1 MGLLANTVS
10 LCQFQV
16 LGELPS
22 SDLSSWV
29 GEALAAHGFVPID
42 QGPEELSIGWVEID
56 DSKSSAFAEPQSYE
70 RDHYLCFALRRDQR
84 RVPARLLRAHL
95 EQAQADFLAANPG
108 MQRIN
113 KQKKEEL
120 KEAVRGQLLSR
131 TLPEPAMFD
140 AVWDTRRGL
149 LSFTSLSPKVIELF
163 ENQFKQSFPGLRLVA
178 LHPFA
183 RAEQVLPEAQRP
195 ALTSANQAGS
205 STVLD
210 LIKDNQWLGRDFF
223 LWLTYQTMNEAST
236 YKVNQATGPALAEE
250 GFVAYLNDRL
260 TLVGGSEQGVQKVTV
275 AGPQDHF
282 KEVRTALRSGKQIT
296 EAVLYLEQQ
305 ENLWKLNLKG
315 ESFHFASFKAPA
327 VKLEKDNRADAEH
340 EKVAI
345 FYERMHVLEGG
356 LQLFD
361 SLFSSFLSLRLGA
374 DWGPTLTSIEAW
386 LEAGEVRS

>member
-16 LGELPS
+16 LGDLPAN
-22 SDLSSWV
+22 DLSAWV

-42 QGPEELSIGWVEID
+42 QGQEELSIGWVEID
-56 DSKSSAFAEPQSYE
+56 DNKSSAFAEPQNYE

-84 RVPARLLRAHL
+84 RVPARLLRAHF

-113 KQKKEEL
+113 KQKKDEL
-120 KEAVRGQLLSR
+120 KEAVRGQLLAR
-131 TLPEPAMFD
+131 ALPEPAMFD

-149 LSFTSLSPKVIELF
+149 LSFTSLSPKVMELF
-163 ENQFKQSFPGLRLVA
+163 ENLFKQSFSGLSLVA

-183 RAEQVLPEAQRP
+183 RAEQVLPEEQRP
-195 ALTSANQAGS
+195 ALASANQAGS

-223 LWLTYQTMNEAST
+223 LWLTYQTMNAAST
-236 YKVNQATGPALAEE
+236 YRVNQPTGPALAEE

-275 AGPQDHF
+275 AGPQDRF
-282 KEVRTALRSGKQIT
+282 SEVRTALRSGKQIT

-315 ESFHFASFKAPA
+315 ESFHFAGFKAPA

-356 LQLFD
+356 QQLFD
-361 SLFSSFLSLRLGA
+361 SLFASFLLLRLGA
-374 DWGPTLTSIEAW
+374 DWGPTLSTIEAW
-386 LEAGEVRS
+386 LEAGEQPA

>member
-16 LGELPS
+16 LGDLPAN
-22 SDLSSWV
+22 DLSNWV
-29 GEALAAHGFVPID
+29 GEQLAAHGFVPIE
-42 QGPEELSIGWVEID
+42 QGPEEISIGWVEID
-56 DSKSSAFAEPQSYE
+56 DTKNSAFAEPQNFE

-84 RVPARLLRAHL
+84 RVPARLLRAHF

-108 MQRIN
+108 MQRVN

-140 AVWDTRRGL
+140 AVWDTRRSL

-163 ENQFKQSFPGLRLVA
+163 ENLFKQSFPGLRLVA

-183 RAEQVLPEAQRP
+183 RAEQVLPEEQRP
-195 ALTSANQAGS
+195 ALTQANQAGS

-223 LWLTYQTMNEAST
+223 LWLTYQTMNAAST
-236 YKVNQATGPALAEE
+236 YQVNQSTGPALAEE

-260 TLVGGSEQGVQKVTV
+260 TLVGGNEQGVQKVTV
-275 AGPQDHF
+275 AGPQDQF

-327 VKLEKDNRADAEH
+327 VKLERDNRANAEH
-340 EKVAI
+340 EKVAV

-374 DWGPTLTSIEAW
+374 EWGSTLTTIEAW
-386 LEAGEVRS
+386 LEAGEERS

>member
-16 LGELPS
+16 LGELPATA
-22 SDLSSWV
+22 LSAWV
-29 GEALAAHGFVPID
+29 GQALAAHGFVPID
-42 QGPEELSIGWVEID
+42 QGTEELSIGWVEID
-56 DSKSSAFAEPQSYE
+56 DNKSSAFAEPQSYE

-84 RVPARLLRAHL
+84 RVPARLLRAHF

-108 MQRIN
+108 MQRLN
-113 KQKKEEL
+113 KQKKDEL

-163 ENQFKQSFPGLRLVA
+163 ENLFKQSFAGLRLVA

-195 ALTSANQAGS
+195 ALAAANQAGS
-205 STVLD
+205 SAVLN

-223 LWLTYQTMNEAST
+223 LWLTYQTMNAAST
-236 YKVNQATGPALAEE
+236 YRVNQPTGPALADE

-260 TLVGGSEQGVQKVTV
+260 TLVGGNEQGVQKVTV
-275 AGPQDHF
+275 AGPQDRF
-282 KEVRTALRSGKQIT
+282 SEVRTALRSGKQIT

-305 ENLWKLNLKG
+305 DNLWKLNLKG
-315 ESFHFASFKAPA
+315 ENFHFASFKAPA
-327 VKLEKDNRADAEH
+327 VKLERDNRADAEH

-356 LQLFD
+356 QQLFD
-361 SLFSSFLSLRLGA
+361 SLFSSFLCLRLSSA
-374 DWGPTLTSIEAW
+374 WGPTLSTIEAW
-386 LEAGEVRS
+386 LQAGDQPS

>member
-16 LGELPS
+16 LGDLPTTA
-22 SDLSSWV
+22 LSTWV

-56 DSKSSAFAEPQSYE
+56 DSKSSAFTEPQSYE

-84 RVPARLLRAHL
+84 RVPARLLRAHF

-131 TLPEPAMFD
+131 TLPEPATFD

-195 ALTSANQAGS
+195 ALASANQAGS

-223 LWLTYQTMNEAST
+223 LWLTYQTMNAAST
-236 YKVNQATGPALAEE
+236 YKVNQPTGPALAEE

-275 AGPQDHF
+275 AGPQDQF

-361 SLFSSFLSLRLGA
+361 SLFSSFLSLRLGSQ
-374 DWGPTLTSIEAW
+374 WGPTLSSIEAW
-386 LEAGEVRS
+386 LEAGEQPA

>member
-16 LGELPS
+16 LGDLPS
-22 SDLSSWV
+22 ADPSSWV

-84 RVPARLLRAHL
+84 RVPARLLRAHF

-108 MQRIN
+108 MQRVN

-163 ENQFKQSFPGLRLVA
+163 ENLFKQSFAELRLVA
-178 LHPFA
+178 LHPFS
-183 RAEQVLPEAQRP
+183 RAEQVLPEEQRP

-210 LIKDNQWLGRDFF
+210 LIKDNQWLGQDFF
-223 LWLTYQTMNEAST
+223 LWLTYQTMNAAST
-236 YKVNQATGPALAEE
+236 YKVNQSTGPALAEE

-275 AGPQDHF
+275 AGPQDQF

-305 ENLWKLNLKG
+305 EHLWKLNLKG

-327 VKLEKDNRADAEH
+327 VKLERDNRANADH

-345 FYERMHVLEGG
+345 FYERMHVVEGG

-361 SLFSSFLSLRLGA
+361 SLYSSFLALRLSA
-374 DWGPTLTSIEAW
+374 EWGPTLSAIEAW
-386 LEAGEVRS
+386 LEAGEQPA

>member
-10 LCQFQV
+10 LSQFHV
-16 LGELPS
+16 VGEPPAA
-22 SDLSSWV
+22 DLATWV
-29 GEALAAHGFVPID
+29 GEALAAQGFVPID
-42 QGPEELSIGWVEID
+42 QGPEELSVGWVEID
-56 DSKSSAFAEPQSYE
+56 DSKSSAFAAPQSYQ

-84 RVPARLLRAHL
+84 RVPARLLRAHF
-95 EQAQADFLAANPG
+95 EQAQADYLAANPG
-108 MQRIN
+108 LQRIG

-120 KEAVRGQLLSR
+120 REAVRGQLLAR

-140 AVWDTRRGL
+140 AVWDTERGL
-149 LSFTSLSPKVIELF
+149 LSLASLSAKVIELF

-178 LHPFA
+178 LHPYA
-183 RAEQVLPEAQRP
+183 RAEQVLPAEQRP
-195 ALTSANQAGS
+195 ALAQANQAGS
-205 STVLD
+205 GTVLD

-223 LWLTYQTMNEAST
+223 LWLTYQTMNAAST
-236 YKVNQATGPALAEE
+236 YRVNQTTGPALSGE

-282 KEVRTALRSGKQIT
+282 SEVRTALRSGKQIT

-315 ESFHFASFKAPA
+315 ESFHFAGFKAPA
-327 VKLEKDNRADAEH
+327 VKLERDNRAEAEH
-340 EKVAI
+340 EQVAI

-361 SLFSSFLSLRLGA
+361 SLFADFLALRLSP
-374 DWGPTLTSIEAW
+374 DWAGTLATINGW
-386 LEAGEVRS
+386 LEAGEDRP